1 MLTVFLNI
9 IKRDITI
16 AMRRRGDVLVPLM
29 FFAIVV
35 ALFPLGVGPDP
46 TLLKTMAP
54 GILWVAALL
63 ATMLSIGRMFRD
75 DYLDGTLEQWLLAPQ
90 PLVVLVL
97 AKICAHWILTALPLI
112 LVSPILAIQLHLPLS
127 AIPMLML
134 TLLLG
139 TPILSFLGAIGS
151 ALTLG
156 VRGSGVLVSLL
167 VLPLYTP
174 VLIFGASALTA
185 SIVGDPIAGHLY
197 LLAAGV
203 VMVLTLAPWAI
214 AGALRVSLD

>member
-1 MLTVFLNI
+1 MWSTFYNI

-35 ALFPLGVGPDP
+35 ALFPLGVGPEP
-46 TLLKTMAP
+46 AQLKLMAP

-75 DYLDGTLEQWLLAPQ
+75 DFQDGTLEQWLLAPQ

-97 AKICAHWILTALPLI
+97 AKIAAHWLLTGLPLI
-112 LVSPILAIQLHLPLS
+112 LVSPILAVQMHLPLS

-174 VLIFGASALTA
+174 VLIFGASALSA
-185 SIVGDPIAGHLY
+185 SIVGDPVAGHLY
-197 LLAAGV
+197 LLGAGV
-203 VMVLTLAPWAI
+203 VIALTLAPWAI